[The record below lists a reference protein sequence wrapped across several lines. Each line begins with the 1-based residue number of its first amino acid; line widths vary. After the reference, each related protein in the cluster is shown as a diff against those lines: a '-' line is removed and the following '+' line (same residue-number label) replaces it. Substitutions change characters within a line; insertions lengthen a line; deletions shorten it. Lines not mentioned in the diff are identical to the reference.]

1 MNRRPGAYASTDMGL
16 MNSPLRILHVEDDV
30 ADAEL
35 TRDLLETGGIACDL
49 TRVETE
55 SGLLTALQ
63 QRAFDLVL
71 ADYSLPSFDG
81 ESALRIVR
89 EQHPDLPFIF
99 VSGTMGEE
107 VAIDALKLGA
117 TDYVLKTRM
126 SRLVPA
132 VHRALREARE
142 RSELRRAEHELRER
156 ESKIRRL
163 VDANIVGILIS
174 DLKGRIIEANDAFLQ
189 MIGYTREDLREGR
202 LHRTELTPPEWRAV
216 SERAV
221 TELATKGVCDLFEK
235 QYLRRDGTRVPVLV
249 AAAAIEGPKGENVAF
264 VLDLTERKRAE
275 EAARRSE
282 RELRDVIET
291 IPAIVWVAR
300 PDGFIEFANQRW
312 VEYTGIS
319 VTLALDSGWHSAIH
333 PEDLNRYRANWR
345 ASIAAAAPFEEE
357 VRFRGA
363 DGEYRWF
370 MLRGVPLRDEFGMI
384 RKWYG
389 IMTDIEDRKRARQLE
404 ADLAHVNRISMLGEL
419 AASLSH
425 ELKQPIAAAITDAEA
440 CLRWLGR
447 EQPALNDACEAATA
461 MVHDGK
467 RASSIIDRLRSLYR
481 KAPPERELVDVN
493 DVIREM
499 LLLLRAEAIRYS
511 ISMNAELADGLP
523 RITAD
528 RVQLQQ
534 VFMNLILNGLE
545 AMKDSGGELSVT
557 SQLDDSGQLLISV
570 RDSGVGLPAGKAEQ
584 IFSAFFT
591 TKPQGS
597 GMGLTI
603 SHSIVESHGGRL
615 WATTNA
621 GPGATFH
628 FTLPV
633 AVAEM
638 KLSKAGA

>member
-1 MNRRPGAYASTDMGL
+1 MGST
-16 MNSPLRILHVEDDV
+16 NSPLRILHVEDNL

-55 SGLLTALQ
+55 SCLIAALQ
-63 QRAFDLVL
+63 EREFDLVL

-81 ESALRIVR
+81 ESALRIVH
-89 EQHPDLPFIF
+89 EQRPHLPFIF

-142 RSELRRAEHELRER
+142 RSELQHAEHELRER

-163 VDANIVGILIS
+163 MDANIVGILIS
-174 DLKGRIIEANDAFLQ
+174 DLDDRIIEANDAFLQ
-189 MIGYTREDLREGR
+189 IIGYQRDDLRKGR
-202 LHRTELTPPEWRAV
+202 LSWAELTPPEWHYVSRRAV
-216 SERAV
+216 AQLR
-221 TELATKGVCDLFEK
+221 TKGVCDLFEK
-235 QYLRRDGTRVPVLV
+235 EYIRRDGARVPVLV
-249 AAAAIEGPKGENVAF
+249 AAAAIEGTKGENVAF
-264 VLDLTERKRAE
+264 VLDVSERKRAE
-275 EAARRSE
+275 EAQRRSE

-291 IPAIVWVAR
+291 IPTIVWTAR
-300 PDGFIEFANQRW
+300 PDGSSEFANQRW
-312 VEYTGIS
+312 VQYTGIS
-319 VTLALDSGWHSAIH
+319 RAHALDFGWRSAIH
-333 PEDLNRYRANWR
+333 PEDLTRYLASWR
-345 ASIAAAAPFEEE
+345 ASIAAVEPFEEE
-357 VRFRGA
+357 IRFRGA
-363 DGEYRWF
+363 DGQYRWF
-370 MLRGVPLRDEFGMI
+370 LVRAVPLRDEMGMI

-425 ELKQPIAAAITDAEA
+425 ELKQPISSAITNADA
-440 CLRWLGR
+440 CTRWLLR
-447 EQPALNDACEAATA
+447 EQPSVNEACEAARA
-461 MVHDGK
+461 MVSDGK
-467 RASSIIDRLRSLYR
+467 RASAIIDRLRSLYS
-481 KAPPERELVDVN
+481 KSPTERELVDVN

-499 LLLLRAEAIRYS
+499 LLLLRGEAIGYS
-511 ISMNAELADGLP
+511 ISMSAELAGGLP
-523 RITAD
+523 QITAD

-545 AMKDSGGELSVT
+545 AMRDSGGELRVT
-557 SQLDDSGQLLISV
+557 SQIDDGGQLLISV
-570 RDSGVGLPAGKAEQ
+570 SDTGVGLPAGSAEQ

-603 SHSIVESHGGRL
+603 SHSIIESHGGRL
-615 WATTNA
+615 WATANA
-621 GPGATFH
+621 GRGTTFH
-628 FTLPV
+628 LTLPT
-633 AVAEM
+633 AATEM
-638 KLSKAGA
+638 KLSAAGA

>member
-1 MNRRPGAYASTDMGL
+1 MGAI
-16 MNSPLRILHVEDDV
+16 NSPLRILHVEDDV

-35 TRDLLETGGIACDL
+35 TRDLLESSGIACSL

-55 SGLLTALQ
+55 SSLLRALRQ
-63 QRAFDLVL
+63 EEFDLVL

-81 ESALRIVR
+81 GTALRLVR
-89 EQHPDLPFIF
+89 EQRPNLPFIF

-142 RSELRRAEHELRER
+142 RSELERAESELRER

-174 DLKGRIIEANDAFLQ
+174 NLDGRIIEANDAFLQ
-189 MIGYTREDLREGR
+189 IIGYTRGDLAEGG
-202 LHRTELTPPEWRAV
+202 LHWPELTPPEWQAASKRA
-216 SERAV
+216 AD
-221 TELATKGVCDLFEK
+221 ELAATGVCELFEK
-235 QYLRRDGTRVPVLV
+235 QYVRRDGTRVPVLV
-249 AAAAIEGPKGENVAF
+249 AAAAIEGEKGENVAF

-291 IPAIVWVAR
+291 IPAIVWIAR
-300 PDGFIEFANQRW
+300 PDGSNEFANQRW
-312 VEYTGIS
+312 AEYTGIS
-319 VTLALDSGWHSAIH
+319 ITLALDSGWHSAIH
-333 PEDLNRYRANWR
+333 PEDLGRYRASWH
-345 ASIAAAAPFEEE
+345 ASISAAAPFEEE

-370 MLRGVPLRDEFGMI
+370 VIRGVPLRDESGMI
-384 RKWYG
+384 RRWYG

-419 AASLSH
+419 VASLAH
-425 ELKQPIAAAITDAEA
+425 ELKQPISAAITNAGA
-440 CLRWLGR
+440 CLRWLVR
-447 EQPALNDACEAATA
+447 DQPAVKEACEAASA
-461 MVHDGK
+461 MVDDGK
-467 RASSIIDRLRSLYR
+467 RANAIIDRLWSLY
-481 KAPPERELVDVN
+481 KNSPPERELVDVN

-499 LLLLRAEAIRYS
+499 LLLLREEAIGYS
-511 ISMNAELADGLP
+511 ISMSARLAGCLP
-523 RITAD
+523 RVAAD

-534 VFMNLILNGLE
+534 VLMNLILNGLE

-557 SQLDDSGQLLISV
+557 SQMEKSGQLLVSV
-570 RDSGVGLPAGKAEQ
+570 TDAGVGLPAGKADQ
-584 IFSAFFT
+584 IFSAFYT
-591 TKPQGS
+591 TKLQGS
-597 GMGLTI
+597 GMGLAI
-603 SHSIVESHGGRL
+603 SRSIVESHGGRL
-615 WATTNA
+615 WATANS

-628 FTLPV
+628 FNLPT
-633 AVAEM
+633 AAEKL
-638 KLSKAGA
+638 KLSAAGA

>member
-1 MNRRPGAYASTDMGL
+1 MGAL
-16 MNSPLRILHVEDDV
+16 NSPLRILHVEDDV

-35 TRDLLETGGIACDL
+35 TRDLLETGGVACTL

-55 SGLLTALQ
+55 SSLLTALQ
-63 QRAFDLVL
+63 QGEFDLVL
-71 ADYSLPSFDG
+71 ADFALPSFDG
-81 ESALRIVR
+81 KTALRIVR
-89 EQHPDLPFIF
+89 AQHPDLPFIF

-126 SRLVPA
+126 SRLIPA

-142 RSELRRAEHELRER
+142 RSELHRAEHELRER

-174 DLKGRIIEANDAFLQ
+174 DRNGWIIEANDAFLQ
-189 MIGYTREDLREGR
+189 MIGYTRDDLTEGR
-202 LHRTELTPPEWRAV
+202 LHRTELTPPEWQAV

-221 TELATKGVCDLFEK
+221 AQLAAKGVCDLFEK
-235 QYLRRDGTRVPVLV
+235 QYFRRDGTRVPVLV
-249 AAAAIEGPKGENVAF
+249 AAAAIEGTRGENVAF

-291 IPAIVWVAR
+291 IPTIVWIAR
-300 PDGFIEFANQRW
+300 PDGSSEFANQRW

-319 VTLALDSGWHSAIH
+319 STLTLHSAWHSAIH
-333 PEDLNRYRANWR
+333 PEDLNRYLASWR
-345 ASIAAAAPFEEE
+345 ASVSAAAPFEEE

-363 DGEYRWF
+363 DGQYRWF
-370 MLRGVPLRDEFGMI
+370 MLRGVPLRDELGTI
-384 RKWYG
+384 RRWYG
-389 IMTDIEDRKRARQLE
+389 IMADIEDRKRARQLE

-425 ELKQPIAAAITDAEA
+425 ELKQPISAAITNADA
-440 CLRWLGR
+440 CLRYLVR
-447 EQPALNDACEAATA
+447 DQPALAEARDAATA
-461 MVHDGK
+461 MVKDGK
-467 RASSIIDRLRSLYR
+467 RASAIIDRLRSLYS
-481 KAPPERELVDVN
+481 KSPPEREMVDVN

-499 LLLLRAEAIRYS
+499 LLLLRAEAILYS
-511 ISMNAELADGLP
+511 ISMNAELASGLP

-534 VFMNLILNGLE
+534 VLMNLILNGLE
-545 AMKDSGGELSVT
+545 AMKNSGGALSVT
-557 SQLDDSGQLLISV
+557 SQLDESGQLLISV
-570 RDSGVGLPAGKAEQ
+570 RDAGVGLPAGKAEQ

-603 SHSIVESHGGRL
+603 SHSIIESHGGRL
-615 WATTNA
+615 WATANA

-628 FTLPV
+628 FTLPT

-638 KLSKAGA
+638 KAVGSGSVMPLQGLQ